1 VDVERD
7 EGSCVMEEKEQVAMA
22 LAEYA
27 CRYVYERGFSDG
39 QAGRESSFDALWS
52 RLMKLRK
59 MTTSVVGEA

>member
-1 VDVERD
+1 
-7 EGSCVMEEKEQVAMA
+7 MKEKEQAAMV

-27 CRYVYERGFSDG
+27 CRYIYERGFSDG
-39 QAGRESSFDALWS
+39 RAGKESSFDALWS